1 MNTSINISVM
11 CSIGDKDHIP
21 IDSWEA
27 RILYFKDY
35 GSHYEMRI
43 QSYYG
48 SILILFGRTAF
59 GYFVCIPDFEVGCY
73 LSYLKDTFWNTE
85 QLTRIIDEITG
96 TTIAESLSAVAD
108 YIKSK
113 AEEKENSNDF

>member
-1 MNTSINISVM
+1 MNTNVNISFM
-11 CSIGDKDHIP
+11 CSIGDRDHLASE
-21 IDSWEA
+21 SWEA
-27 RILYFKDY
+27 RIAYIKNY

-59 GYFVCIPDFEVGCY
+59 GYFACIPDFEAGCH

-85 QLTRIIDEITG
+85 QLTKIIDEITG
-96 TTIAESLSAVAD
+96 ITVAQALYCAAD
-108 YIKSK
+108 YITSK
-113 AEEKENSNDF
+113 QGKKKLANVF